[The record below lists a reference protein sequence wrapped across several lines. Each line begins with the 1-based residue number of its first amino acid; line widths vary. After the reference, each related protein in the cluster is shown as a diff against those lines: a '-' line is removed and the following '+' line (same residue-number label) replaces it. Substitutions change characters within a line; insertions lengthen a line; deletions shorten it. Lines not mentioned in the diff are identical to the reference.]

1 MVSVESPF
9 LVSLLSLCR
18 AAFFALAPRIAD
30 TSPVVVSGHD
40 RVLGMIVDELTRIL
54 GGPTLIEE
62 LECVTCAALRELAL
76 LFATQACFCLQTE
89 KVEPFQVVIATRFS
103 PLIFLIALLGT
114 IDDVDRSAESLGNVL
129 LKVLIVWLPVACH
142 DVVHTWLWL

>member
-1 MVSVESPF
+1 
-9 LVSLLSLCR
+9 
-18 AAFFALAPRIAD
+18 
-30 TSPVVVSGHD
+30 
-40 RVLGMIVDELTRIL
+40 MIVDELTRIL
-54 GGPTLIEE
+54 DVPLLIEE
-62 LECVTCAALRELAL
+62 LECVACAALRELAL
-76 LFATQACFCLQTE
+76 IFATQACFCLQTE
-89 KVEPFQVVIATRFS
+89 KVEPFQVVIATRCS